1 MLSTRARWSLVGA
14 LGILG
19 LVGLALFAP
28 PDGQTRSELAQFL
41 GDFHPLAVHLPIAL
55 LLLVPVLEIAGRS
68 PGRRALRASAGFV
81 LGLAALCAIGTP
93 YLGWLLAWSG
103 GYEGGLVT
111 QHMWGGIAVAV
122 AALLCWTL
130 RGRVTGTRALAEGQ
144 GSRYPLPATYVGSL
158 AVTVLAVVFTGY
170 RGGQL
175 AHGENHLTEH
185 MPARLKGWLG
195 LPPNHRGAGGEQ
207 AATFFSM
214 RIEPIFEQHCLLC
227 HSENKRK
234 GGLRLDSY
242 DHLARGGKDGPVIKA
257 GDAIGSEL
265 FRRVS
270 LDPADE
276 DAMPAEGK
284 PPLAAEDRKLL
295 ELWIAAGASPSV
307 GIDAVAGAPAAAKP
321 YEPLTPDYQPEQS
334 LISQLEASL
343 GVRLVPRSQNPRDGL
358 ILRTA
363 GFPAHCNDVA
373 LSKLVPVARYI
384 VDAELSRTPVTDAG
398 LKTLAQFSNLR
409 ALDLSHTA
417 ITSAGLGALVELP
430 KLETLNLTATAV
442 DDTGLGLLRK
452 RSSLRRVYVFQTK
465 ATAGEPLDSG
475 G

>member
-1 MLSTRARWSLVGA
+1 L
-14 LGILG
+14 IC
-19 LVGLALFAP
+19 LALFAP
-28 PDGQTRSELAQFL
+28 PDGETRSEFAQFL
-41 GDFHPLAVHLPIAL
+41 GNFHPLAVHLPIAL
-55 LLLVPVLEIAGRS
+55 LLLVPILEIAGHR
-68 PGRRALRASAGFV
+68 PGRRQLRASAGFV
-81 LGLAALCAIGTP
+81 LGVAALCAIGTP

-103 GYEGGLVT
+103 GYEGGFVT
-111 QHMWGGIAVAV
+111 QHMWGGIAVAT

-130 RGRVTGTRALAEGQ
+130 RGRVTETGALAEQQ
-144 GSRYPLPATYVGSL
+144 GSRYPLPAPYVGLL
-158 AVTVLAVVFTGY
+158 AATVLAVVFTGY

-175 AHGENHLTEH
+175 AHGDNHLTEH
-185 MPARLKGWLG
+185 MPARLKAWLG
-195 LPPNHRGAGGEQ
+195 LPPSHRSGGGERGT
-207 AATFFSM
+207 TFFAM

-227 HSENKRK
+227 HSENKHK

-257 GDAIGSEL
+257 GDAVGSEL

-270 LDPADE
+270 LDPGSE

-284 PPLAAEDRKLL
+284 PQLATEDRKLL
-295 ELWIAAGASPSV
+295 ELWINAGASPSV

-321 YEPLTPDYQPEQS
+321 YEPLTPDYRPEQA
-334 LISQLEASL
+334 LIAQLEASH
-343 GVRLVPRSQNPRDGL
+343 GVRLVPRSENPRDGL

-363 GFPAHCNDVA
+363 SFPAHCNDAA
-373 LSKLVPVARYI
+373 LSKLAPVGRYI

-398 LKTLAQFSNLR
+398 LKSLAQFSNLR

-430 KLETLNLTATAV
+430 KLETVNLTATVV
-442 DDTGLGLLRK
+442 DNTGVGLLRK
-452 RSSLRRVYVFQTK
+452 RSSSMRVYVFQTK
-465 ATAGEPLDSG
+465 ATPSEPVNSG

>member
-1 MLSTRARWSLVGA
+1 MSVRARLSLIGA
-14 LGILG
+14 LCILG
-19 LVGLALFAP
+19 LIGLALFAP

-68 PGRRALRASAGFV
+68 PGRRQLRASAGFV
-81 LGLAALCAIGTP
+81 LGVAVLCAIGTP
-93 YLGWLLAWSG
+93 YLGWLLAWSEG
-103 GYEGGLVT
+103 FEGGFVT
-111 QHMWGGIAVAV
+111 QHMWGGIAVAT

-130 RGRVTGTRALAEGQ
+130 RGGVTDAGALAEEQ
-144 GSRYPLPATYVGSL
+144 VSRYPLPTAYVGLL

-185 MPARLKGWLG
+185 MPAGLKAWLR
-195 LPPNHRGAGGEQ
+195 LPPSHSSGGAERGT
-207 AATFFSM
+207 TFFAI

-227 HSENKRK
+227 HSQNKHK

-270 LDPADE
+270 LDPGNE

-284 PPLAAEDRKLL
+284 PPLVAEDRKLL
-295 ELWIAAGASPSV
+295 ELWINAGASPIV
-307 GIDAVAGAPAAAKP
+307 GIDAVAGAPAAPKP
-321 YEPLTPDYQPEQS
+321 YEPLTPDYRPEQP
-334 LISQLEASL
+334 LITQLEASL
-343 GVRLVPRSQNPRDGL
+343 GLRLVPRSQNPLDGL

-363 GFPAHCNDVA
+363 SFPAHCNDAA
-373 LSKLVPVARYI
+373 LSKLAPVARYI
-384 VDAELSRTPVTDAG
+384 VDAELSRTPITDAG

-417 ITSAGLGALVELP
+417 ITSAGLGALAELP
-430 KLETLNLTATAV
+430 KLETLNLTATVV
-442 DDTGLGLLRK
+442 DSTGLGLLRK
-452 RSSLRRVYVFQTK
+452 RPSLRRVYVFQTK
-465 ATAGEPLDSG
+465 VTPGEPVDSG

>member
-1 MLSTRARWSLVGA
+1 MSARARLSLVGA
-14 LGILG
+14 LCILG
-19 LVGLALFAP
+19 LISLALFAP
-28 PDGQTRSELAQFL
+28 PDGQTRSDLAQFL

-55 LLLVPVLEIAGRS
+55 LLLVPVLEIAGHR
-68 PGRRALRASAGFV
+68 PGRRQLRAAAGFV

-103 GYEGGLVT
+103 GFEGRFVT
-111 QHMWGGIAVAV
+111 QHMWGGIAVAT
-122 AALLCWTL
+122 AALLCWML
-130 RGRVTGTRALAEGQ
+130 RGRVTETGALAEEQ
-144 GSRYPLPATYVGSL
+144 GSRYSLPTAYMGLL

-185 MPARLKGWLG
+185 MPARLKAWLG
-195 LPPNHRGAGGEQ
+195 LPPSHSSGSGERGT
-207 AATFFSM
+207 TFFAI

-227 HSENKRK
+227 HSENKHK

-257 GDAIGSEL
+257 GDAIDSEL

-270 LDPADE
+270 LDPGNE

-295 ELWIAAGASPSV
+295 ELWINAGASPIV
-307 GIDAVAGAPAAAKP
+307 GIDAVAGAPAAPKP
-321 YEPLTPDYQPEQS
+321 YEPLTPDYRPEQP
-334 LISQLEASL
+334 LITQLETSL
-343 GVRLVPRSQNPRDGL
+343 GVRLVPRSQNPLDGL

-363 GFPAHCNDVA
+363 SFPAHCNDAA
-373 LSKLVPVARYI
+373 LSKLAPVARYI

-417 ITSAGLGALVELP
+417 ITSAGLGALAELP
-430 KLETLNLTATAV
+430 KLETLNLTATVV
-442 DDTGLGLLRK
+442 DSTGLGLLRK
-452 RSSLRRVYVFQTK
+452 RPSLRRVYVFQTK
-465 ATAGEPLDSG
+465 VTPGEPVDSG

>member
-1 MLSTRARWSLVGA
+1 MSARARLSLVGA
-14 LGILG
+14 LCILG
-19 LVGLALFAP
+19 LISLALFAP
-28 PDGQTRSELAQFL
+28 PDGQTRSDLAQFL

-68 PGRRALRASAGFV
+68 PGRRQLRASAGFV

-103 GYEGGLVT
+103 GFEGGFVT
-111 QHMWGGIAVAV
+111 QHMWGGIAVAT

-130 RGRVTGTRALAEGQ
+130 RGRATETGALAEEQ
-144 GSRYPLPATYVGSL
+144 GSRYPLPPAYLGLL
-158 AVTVLAVVFTGY
+158 AATVLAVVFTGY

-185 MPARLKGWLG
+185 MPARLKAWLG
-195 LPPNHRGAGGEQ
+195 LPPSHSSGGGGT
-207 AATFFSM
+207 TFFAM

-227 HSENKRK
+227 HSENKHK

-242 DHLARGGKDGPVIKA
+242 DHLVRGGKDGPVIKA
-257 GDAIGSEL
+257 GDAINSEL

-270 LDPADE
+270 LDPGNE

-284 PPLAAEDRKLL
+284 PPLVAEDRKLL
-295 ELWIAAGASPSV
+295 ELWINAGASPIV
-307 GIDAVAGAPAAAKP
+307 GIDAVAGAPAAPKP
-321 YEPLTPDYQPEQS
+321 YEPLTPDYRPEQP
-334 LISQLEASL
+334 LITQLEASL
-343 GVRLVPRSQNPRDGL
+343 GVRLVPRSQNPLDGL
-358 ILRTA
+358 VLRTA
-363 GFPAHCNDVA
+363 SSPSHCNDAA
-373 LSKLVPVARYI
+373 LSKLAPVARYI

-409 ALDLSHTA
+409 VLDLSHTA
-417 ITSAGLGALVELP
+417 ITSAGLGALAELP
-430 KLETLNLTATAV
+430 KLETLNLTATVV
-442 DDTGLGLLRK
+442 DSTGLGLLRK
-452 RSSLRRVYVFQTK
+452 RPSLRRVYVFQTK
-465 ATAGEPLDSG
+465 VTPGETVDSG